1 MLCPECR
8 ANCSS
13 DDVFCRRCGA
23 DLSIPSTS
31 LVPATSSHLPAIV
44 QHPQLP
50 RLAAGVGALAV
61 GFGLELLRRNLLA
74 RLEKPARSASKA
86 LTPQALME
94 MKNPF
99 AQQQTRTIKLPK
111 GYMIEETAIYVN
123 RIIRREK

>member
-8 ANCSS
+8 ANCSTE
-13 DDVFCRRCGA
+13 DVFCRHCGA

-31 LVPATSSHLPAIV
+31 LVPLTSNLPVIA

-74 RLEKPARSASKA
+74 RLEKPVRSTTRA
-86 LTPQALME
+86 LTPQTILGIKDA
-94 MKNPF
+94 F
-99 AQQQTRTIKLPK
+99 SQQQTRTMKPPK
-111 GYMIEETAIYVN
+111 GFAIEETAIYIHRV
-123 RIIRREK
+123 IRRAK

>member
-8 ANCSS
+8 ANCSTE
-13 DDVFCRRCGA
+13 DVFCRHCGA

-31 LVPATSSHLPAIV
+31 LVPLTSHLPVIA

-74 RLEKPARSASKA
+74 RLEKPVRSTSRA
-86 LTPQALME
+86 LTPQTILGIKDA
-94 MKNPF
+94 F
-99 AQQQTRTIKLPK
+99 SQQQTKTMKPPK
-111 GYMIEETAIYVN
+111 GYAIEETAIYFHRVV
-123 RIIRREK
+123 RRVK

>member
-8 ANCSS
+8 ANCSTE
-13 DDVFCRRCGA
+13 DVFCRQCGA

-31 LVPATSSHLPAIV
+31 LVPLTSNLPALA

-74 RLEKPARSASKA
+74 RLEKPVRSTSKA
-86 LTPQALME
+86 LMPHTFTGIKDA
-94 MKNPF
+94 F
-99 AQQQTRTIKLPK
+99 SQQQARTTKLPK
-111 GYMIEETAIYVN
+111 GYAIEETAVYIHRV
-123 RIIRREK
+123 IRREK

>member
-8 ANCSS
+8 ANCSPE
-13 DDVFCRRCGA
+13 DDFCRRCGT

-31 LVPATSSHLPAIV
+31 LVPFTSNLPTIA

-74 RLEKPARSASKA
+74 RLEKPVRSTSKA
-86 LTPQALME
+86 LTPQTIIGLKDA
-94 MKNPF
+94 F
-99 AQQQTRTIKLPK
+99 AQQQARTIKPPK
-111 GYMIEETAIYVN
+111 GYVIEETAIYIN
-123 RIIRREK
+123 RVIRRAK

>member
-31 LVPATSSHLPAIV
+31 LVPTTSHLPAIA

-74 RLEKPARSASKA
+74 RLEKPVRSTSKA
-86 LTPQALME
+86 LTPQSVMG

-99 AQQQTRTIKLPK
+99 TQQQSRSIKLPK
-111 GYMIEETAIYVN
+111 GYIIEETAIYMSRV
-123 RIIRREK
+123 IRREK

>member
-31 LVPATSSHLPAIV
+31 LVPTTSHLPTIA

-86 LTPQALME
+86 LTPQAFTE

-111 GYMIEETAIYVN
+111 GYIIEETAIYMN
-123 RIIRREK
+123 RVIRREK

>member
-13 DDVFCRRCGA
+13 DDVYCRRCGA
-23 DLSIPSTS
+23 DLSVPSTS
-31 LVPATSSHLPAIV
+31 LVPVTSRLPTIV

-61 GFGLELLRRNLLA
+61 GFGLELLRRNVLA
-74 RLEKPARSASKA
+74 RLEKPLRSTSKA
-86 LTPQALME
+86 LAPQTIMG

-99 AQQQTRTIKLPK
+99 TQQETRNIKLPK
-111 GYMIEETAIYVN
+111 GYIMEETAIYMSRV
-123 RIIRREK
+123 IRREK

>member
-8 ANCSS
+8 ATCSS
-13 DDVFCRRCGA
+13 DDVFCRHCGA

-31 LVPATSSHLPAIV
+31 LVPVTSRLPAIV

-86 LTPQALME
+86 LAPQAIMG

-99 AQQQTRTIKLPK
+99 TQQQTPNIKLPR
-111 GYMIEETAIYVN
+111 GYVIEETAIYIN
-123 RIIRREK
+123 RVIRREK

>member
-8 ANCSS
+8 ANCSTE
-13 DDVFCRRCGA
+13 DVFCRRCGA

-31 LVPATSSHLPAIV
+31 MVPFTSHLPVIA

-74 RLEKPARSASKA
+74 RLDKPVRSASRA
-86 LTPQALME
+86 LTPQTILGIKDA
-94 MKNPF
+94 F
-99 AQQQTRTIKLPK
+99 SQQQTGMMKPPK
-111 GYMIEETAIYVN
+111 GFAIEETAIYIHRV
-123 RIIRREK
+123 IRRVK

>member
-8 ANCSS
+8 ADCSTE
-13 DDVFCRRCGA
+13 DVFCRRCGA

-31 LVPATSSHLPAIV
+31 LVPLTSHLPAIA

-74 RLEKPARSASKA
+74 RLDKPVHSASRA
-86 LTPQALME
+86 LTPQTIMGIKDTFSQKQTSM
-94 MKNPF
+94 MKP
-99 AQQQTRTIKLPK
+99 PK
-111 GYMIEETAIYVN
+111 GFAIEETAIYIHRV
-123 RIIRREK
+123 IRRVK

>member
-23 DLSIPSTS
+23 DLTIPSTS
-31 LVPATSSHLPAIV
+31 LVPTTSHLPAIA

-61 GFGLELLRRNLLA
+61 GFGLELLRRNLLG
-74 RLEKPARSASKA
+74 RLEKPLRSTSKA
-86 LTPQALME
+86 LTPRALME
-94 MKNPF
+94 MRNPF
-99 AQQQTRTIKLPK
+99 AQQQTRNIKLPK
-111 GYMIEETAIYVN
+111 GYAIEETAIYVS
-123 RIIRREK
+123 RVIRREK

>member
-31 LVPATSSHLPAIV
+31 LVPITSHLPAIV

-74 RLEKPARSASKA
+74 RLEKPVRSTSKA
-86 LTPQALME
+86 LTPRAIME
-94 MKNPF
+94 MRNPF
-99 AQQQTRTIKLPK
+99 AQQQTRGIKLPK
-111 GYMIEETAIYVN
+111 GYTIEETAIYVS
-123 RIIRREK
+123 RVIRREK

>member
-8 ANCSS
+8 ANCSTE
-13 DDVFCRRCGA
+13 DVFCRRCGA

-31 LVPATSSHLPAIV
+31 LMPLTSHLPVIA

-74 RLEKPARSASKA
+74 RLEKPVRSTSRA
-86 LTPQALME
+86 LIPQTILGIKDA
-94 MKNPF
+94 F
-99 AQQQTRTIKLPK
+99 SQQQTRTMKPPK
-111 GYMIEETAIYVN
+111 GFAIEETAIYIHRVT
-123 RIIRREK
+123 RRVK

>member
-8 ANCSS
+8 ANCSP

-31 LVPATSSHLPAIV
+31 LVPTTSHLPAIA

-74 RLEKPARSASKA
+74 RLEKPVRSTTKA
-86 LTPQALME
+86 LTPRAIME

-99 AQQQTRTIKLPK
+99 AQQQERSIKLPK
-111 GYMIEETAIYVN
+111 GYVIEETAIYMSRV
-123 RIIRREK
+123 IRREK

>member
-31 LVPATSSHLPAIV
+31 LVPTTSHLPAIA

-74 RLEKPARSASKA
+74 RLAKPVRSTSKA
-86 LTPQALME
+86 LTPRAIME

-99 AQQQTRTIKLPK
+99 TQPQARSIKLPK
-111 GYMIEETAIYVN
+111 GYTIEETAIYVN
-123 RIIRREK
+123 RVIRREK

>member
-31 LVPATSSHLPAIV
+31 LVPSTSRLPAIA

-50 RLAAGVGALAV
+50 KLAAGVGALAV
-61 GFGLELLRRNLLA
+61 GFGLELLRRSLLA
-74 RLEKPARSASKA
+74 RLEKPARLAPRA
-86 LTPQALME
+86 LAPEVIMGK
-94 MKNPF
+94 KNPF
-99 AQQQTRTIKLPK
+99 AQQQARSIKLPK
-111 GYMIEETAIYVN
+111 GYTIEETAIYLSRV
-123 RIIRREK
+123 IRREK

>member
-8 ANCSS
+8 TNCSTE
-13 DDVFCRRCGA
+13 DVFCRLCGA

-31 LVPATSSHLPAIV
+31 LVPLTSRLPVIA

-61 GFGLELLRRNLLA
+61 GFGLELLRRSLLA
-74 RLEKPARSASKA
+74 RLEKPVRSTSKA
-86 LTPQALME
+86 LAPQALMG

-99 AQQQTRTIKLPK
+99 TQQQTQ
-111 GYMIEETAIYVN
+111 
-123 RIIRREK
+123 

>member
-8 ANCSS
+8 TNCSTE
-13 DDVFCRRCGA
+13 DVFCRQCGA

-31 LVPATSSHLPAIV
+31 LVPLTSRLPVIA

-74 RLEKPARSASKA
+74 RLEKPVRATSRA
-86 LTPQALME
+86 LTPQTILGI
-94 MKNPF
+94 KDTFSQP
-99 AQQQTRTIKLPK
+99 QTRTMKLPK
-111 GYMIEETAIYVN
+111 GYAIEETAVYIHRV
-123 RIIRREK
+123 IRREK

>member
-8 ANCSS
+8 ANCSTE
-13 DDVFCRRCGA
+13 DVFCRHCGA

-31 LVPATSSHLPAIV
+31 LVPITSHLPAIA

-74 RLEKPARSASKA
+74 RLEKPVRSASKA
-86 LTPQALME
+86 LTPQSILGIKDA
-94 MKNPF
+94 F
-99 AQQQTRTIKLPK
+99 SQQQTKTMKPPK
-111 GYMIEETAIYVN
+111 GYAIEETAIYIHRV
-123 RIIRREK
+123 IRRVK

>member
-8 ANCSS
+8 ANCSL

-31 LVPATSSHLPAIV
+31 LVAAPSHLPAIA

-74 RLEKPARSASKA
+74 RLEKPVRATSKA

-99 AQQQTRTIKLPK
+99 AQQQTRSVKLPK
-111 GYMIEETAIYVN
+111 GYIIEETAIYVN
-123 RIIRREK
+123 RVIRRAK

>member
-8 ANCSS
+8 TNCSTE
-13 DDVFCRRCGA
+13 DVFCRLCGA

-31 LVPATSSHLPAIV
+31 LVPLTSRLPVIA

-74 RLEKPARSASKA
+74 RLEKPARATSRA
-86 LTPQALME
+86 LTPQTIMGL
-94 MKNPF
+94 KDTFSQP
-99 AQQQTRTIKLPK
+99 QTRTMKLPR
-111 GYMIEETAIYVN
+111 GYAIEETAVYIHRV
-123 RIIRREK
+123 IRREK

>member
-31 LVPATSSHLPAIV
+31 LVPTPSHLPALA

-61 GFGLELLRRNLLA
+61 GFGLELLRRNLVA
-74 RLEKPARSASKA
+74 RLEKPVRSTSKA
-86 LTPQALME
+86 LTPHTFLQ

-99 AQQQTRTIKLPK
+99 AQQQTRNLKLPK
-111 GYMIEETAIYVN
+111 GYMIEETAIYVS
-123 RIIRREK
+123 RVIRREK

>member
-8 ANCSS
+8 ANCSTEE
-13 DDVFCRRCGA
+13 VFCRHCGA

-31 LVPATSSHLPAIV
+31 LVPLTSHLPVIA

-74 RLEKPARSASKA
+74 RLEKPVRSTSR
-86 LTPQALME
+86 ALMPQTILGI
-94 MKNPF
+94 KDAF
-99 AQQQTRTIKLPK
+99 SQQQTRTMKPPK
-111 GYMIEETAIYVN
+111 GYAIEETAIYIHRVV
-123 RIIRREK
+123 RREK